1 MLSLFASPIDSPY
14 RPSPIC
20 SQPSFAELSSV
31 MRFIVASG
39 IILPLTYGIATLL
52 YHFVEK
58 PGIKLGKMLISR
70 SQTKAVA
77 LR

>member
-1 MLSLFASPIDSPY
+1 
-14 RPSPIC
+14 
-20 SQPSFAELSSV
+20 

-70 SQTKAVA
+70 NQTKAVA